1 MEEILEI
8 MMVENFPK
16 LVTDF
21 KPQIQEAESIKQE
34 KYQKKKKKKTQKP
47 IPRNIIFKLQKIKE
61 KKILEESQWRIERN
75 TLPMEEQG

>member
-1 MEEILEI
+1 
-8 MMVENFPK
+8 MMENFPK

-34 KYQKKKKKKTQKP
+34 KYQQKKKTTQKP

-61 KKILEESQWRIERN
+61 KKILEESQWRTERN

>member
-8 MMVENFPK
+8 MMMENFSK

-34 KYQKKKKKKTQKP
+34 KYQKKKNPKNPFLGISYSNCRKSKKRKFLKTAN
-47 IPRNIIFKLQKIKE
+47 R
-61 KKILEESQWRIERN
+61 
-75 TLPMEEQG
+75 G

>member
-1 MEEILEI
+1 
-8 MMVENFPK
+8 MMENFPK

-34 KYQKKKKKKTQKP
+34 KYQKKKKKKNQKP

-61 KKILEESQWRIERN
+61 KKILEDSQQRIERN

>member
-1 MEEILEI
+1 
-8 MMVENFPK
+8 MMMENFPK

-34 KYQKKKKKKTQKP
+34 KYQKKKTTQKP

-61 KKILEESQWRIERN
+61 KKILEESQWRTERN

>member
-34 KYQKKKKKKTQKP
+34 KYQKKKKKKNPKTH
-47 IPRNIIFKLQKIKE
+47 
-61 KKILEESQWRIERN
+61 S
-75 TLPMEEQG
+75 

>member
-1 MEEILEI
+1 
-8 MMVENFPK
+8 MMMENFSK

-34 KYQKKKKKKTQKP
+34 KYQKKKTPQKP

-61 KKILEESQWRIERN
+61 KKILEESQQRIERN